1 MKPFEVLVVGGSEY
15 NLKITTANA
24 VELEEQIG
32 TDLLK
37 GLEKLAEIGTLAK
50 YYFAAAKSL
59 NDNIKK
65 IDDVYQLFDDY
76 LAQGGSYD
84 ELQTLIIDVLV
95 LSGILTEK
103 SGESFRLLN
112 DAKKKMSLEQMEKLA
127 EVLQKLSN
135 GDTKTLSK
143 ADCLLPNSGT

>member
-1 MKPFEVLVVGGSEY
+1 MKPYETLMVGGSEY
-15 NLKITTANA
+15 HFKITTANA
-24 VELEEQIG
+24 VKLEEAIG
-32 TDLLK
+32 MDLLS
-37 GLEKLAEIGTLAK
+37 GLGKLAEIKILSQ
-50 YYFAAAKSL
+50 YYFYAAKSL
-59 NDNIKK
+59 NDSIST

-84 ELQTLIIDVLV
+84 ELQALIIDVLV

-135 GDTKTLSK
+135 SDTKTLSE

>member
-32 TDLLK
+32 TDLLN
-37 GLEKLAEIGTLAK
+37 GLGKLAEIGTLAK
-50 YYFAAAKSL
+50 YFFAAARL

-135 GDTKTLSK
+135 SDTKTLSE
-143 ADCLLPNSGT
+143 AD

>member
-1 MKPFEVLVVGGSEY
+1 MKPYETLMVGGSEY
-15 NLKITTANA
+15 HFKITTANA
-24 VELEEQIG
+24 VKLEEQIG
-32 TDLLK
+32 TDLLN
-37 GLEKLAEIGTLAK
+37 GLGKLAEIGTLAK
-50 YYFAAAKSL
+50 YFFAAARL
-59 NDNIKK
+59 NDSIKK

-84 ELQTLIIDVLV
+84 ELQALIIDVLV

-112 DAKKKMSLEQMEKLA
+112 DAKKKMSLEQMEKFA

-135 GDTKTLSK
+135 SDTKTLSE

>member
-1 MKPFEVLVVGGSEY
+1 MKPFEVLVVCGSEY

-24 VELEEQIG
+24 VKLEEQLG

-37 GLEKLAEIGTLAK
+37 GLEKLGEIGVLAK
-50 YYFAAAKSL
+50 YYFAAARL
-59 NDNIKK
+59 NDSIKE

-84 ELQTLIIDVLV
+84 ALQALIIDVLV

>member
-24 VELEEQIG
+24 VKLEEQLG
-32 TDLLK
+32 TDLLN
-37 GLEKLAEIGTLAK
+37 GLGKLAEIGTLAK
-50 YYFAAAKSL
+50 YYFAAARL
-59 NDNIKK
+59 NDSIEK
-65 IDDVYQLFDDY
+65 IEDVYQLFDDY

-135 GDTKTLSK
+135 GDTKTLSE

>member
-24 VELEEQIG
+24 VKLEEQLG
-32 TDLLK
+32 TDLLN
-37 GLEKLAEIGTLAK
+37 GLGKLAEIGTLAK
-50 YYFAAAKSL
+50 YYFAAARL
-59 NDNIKK
+59 NDSIEK
-65 IDDVYQLFDDY
+65 IEDVYQLFDDY

-84 ELQTLIIDVLV
+84 ELQALIIDVLV

-135 GDTKTLSK
+135 SDTKTLSE

>member
-24 VELEEQIG
+24 VKLEEQIG
-32 TDLLK
+32 TDLLN
-37 GLEKLAEIGTLAK
+37 GLGKLAEIGTLAK
-50 YYFAAAKSL
+50 YFFAAARL
-59 NDNIKK
+59 NDSIEK

-84 ELQTLIIDVLV
+84 ELQALIIDVLV

-135 GDTKTLSK
+135 SDTKTLSE

>member
-24 VELEEQIG
+24 VKLEEQLG
-32 TDLLK
+32 TDLLN
-37 GLEKLAEIGTLAK
+37 GLGKLAEIGTLAK
-50 YYFAAAKSL
+50 YYFAAARI
-59 NDNIKK
+59 NDSIKK
-65 IDDVYQLFDDY
+65 IEDIYQLFDDY
-76 LAQGGSYD
+76 LVQGGSYE
-84 ELQTLIIDVLV
+84 ELQSLIIDVLV

-103 SGESFRLLN
+103 SSESFKALN

-135 GDTKTLSK
+135 EDTKTL
-143 ADCLLPNSGT
+143 

>member
-15 NLKITTANA
+15 NLKITTADA
-24 VELEEQIG
+24 VKLEEQIG
-32 TDLLK
+32 TDLLN
-37 GLEKLAEIGTLAK
+37 GLGKLAEIGTLAK
-50 YYFAAAKSL
+50 YFFAAARL
-59 NDNIKK
+59 NDNIKE
-65 IDDVYQLFDDY
+65 IDDVYQLFYDY

-135 GDTKTLSK
+135 SDTKTLSE

>member
-24 VELEEQIG
+24 VKLEEQIG
-32 TDLLK
+32 TDLLN
-37 GLEKLAEIGTLAK
+37 GLGKLAEIGTLAK
-50 YYFAAAKSL
+50 YFFAAARL

-135 GDTKTLSK
+135 SDTKTLSE

>member
-24 VELEEQIG
+24 VKLEEQLG
-32 TDLLK
+32 TDLLN
-37 GLEKLAEIGTLAK
+37 GLGKLAEIGTLAK
-50 YYFAAAKSL
+50 YYFAAARL
-59 NDNIKK
+59 NDSIEK
-65 IDDVYQLFDDY
+65 IEDVYQLFDDY

-84 ELQTLIIDVLV
+84 ELQALIIDVLV

-135 GDTKTLSK
+135 GDTKTLSE

>member
-24 VELEEQIG
+24 VKLEEQLG
-32 TDLLK
+32 TDLLN
-37 GLEKLAEIGTLAK
+37 GLGKLAEIGTLAK
-50 YYFAAAKSL
+50 YYFAAARL
-59 NDNIKK
+59 NDSIEK
-65 IDDVYQLFDDY
+65 IEDVYQLFDDY

-127 EVLQKLSN
+127 KVLQKLSN
-135 GDTKTLSK
+135 GDTKTLSE

>member
-32 TDLLK
+32 TDLLN
-37 GLEKLAEIGTLAK
+37 GLGKLAEIGTLAK
-50 YYFAAAKSL
+50 YFFAAARL
-59 NDNIKK
+59 NDSIKK

-135 GDTKTLSK
+135 SDTKTLSE

>member
-32 TDLLK
+32 TDLLN
-37 GLEKLAEIGTLAK
+37 GLGKLAEIGMLAK

-59 NDNIKK
+59 NDSIKK
-65 IDDVYQLFDDY
+65 IEDVYQLFDDY

-84 ELQTLIIDVLV
+84 ELQALIIDVLV

-135 GDTKTLSK
+135 GDTKTLSE